1 MGSINQC
8 TIGPHNGI
16 NLQGQARRLCANFCN
31 CSAKILLIET
41 EDDTGTVTAL
51 RPFQDFGFSGR
62 RILSS
67 GPSLRPQRPVH
78 GWARRI
84 GWCVRTRSDGRRHV
98 LGAPLRAG
106 SIRRLRRGE
115 RRAIRD
121 CSSEPDKTCWDWTPL
136 DHATEKPRSGTP
148 VLFLSETSG
157 RRRRR
162 GGDGGDVAPTDT
174 RYAPHSR
181 PRDSRRSR
189 RIRARNSSPQ
199 PPPRVANLAELC
211 FSSYRFWFSSAI
223 PLANSEV
230 ARDPRSIPPGV

>member
-1 MGSINQC
+1 MDSINQC
-8 TIGPHNGI
+8 TFGPQIGI
-16 NLQGQARRLCANFCN
+16 SLEGQVRRLCANFWN

-41 EDDTGTVTAL
+41 EDDTGTVTVL

-84 GWCVRTRSDGRRHV
+84 GWSVRAPDRTDGD
-98 LGAPLRAG
+98 PCSPPPAG
-106 SIRRLRRGE
+106 SIRRLRGGE

-162 GGDGGDVAPTDT
+162 GGDDVSAAPALLLPPIAGTPLTPAHAT
-174 RYAPHSR
+174 RAAPAESQHAT
-181 PRDSRRSR
+181 PRRRR
-189 RIRARNSSPQ
+189 RRRALP
-199 PPPRVANLAELC
+199 
-211 FSSYRFWFSSAI
+211 I
-223 PLANSEV
+223 
-230 ARDPRSIPPGV
+230 